1 MLCAYYQMLNLNY
14 KNMET
19 KNCDCLETT
28 KELIN
33 KNISERKNNP
43 KGFKIIESNWESCS
57 WYPKIRLFNNFVIKS
72 TFEKKDGTISKI
84 LKNRIAI
91 FFTYCPFC
99 GRKYDE

>member
-1 MLCAYYQMLNLNY
+1 MLNLNY

-43 KGFKIIESNWESCS
+43 KGFKIIESN
-57 WYPKIRLFNNFVIKS
+57 LLVF
-72 TFEKKDGTISKI
+72 I
-84 LKNRIAI
+84 LK
-91 FFTYCPFC
+91 
-99 GRKYDE
+99 YDYTIILL